1 MFVLLIAII
10 ALALSYVINRVML
23 KLLRENAV
31 IFGAPVFEELLKTIP
46 AYFTNRSVFHV
57 HLLFGIGEALYDLF
71 SSNKESGKWVAL
83 ISVISHS
90 LFGAIAYWVLLK
102 TNMILLAVA
111 SAILVHFAWN
121 FTIMR
126 IGCRKV

>member
-10 ALALSYVINRVML
+10 ALVLSYAINKVML

-57 HLLFGIGEALYDLF
+57 HLIFGVGEALYDFF
-71 SSNKESGKWVAL
+71 SSHKESGKWAAL

-90 LFGAIAYWVLLK
+90 MFGAITYWILLK
-102 TNMILLAVA
+102 TNIWFAVV
-111 SAILVHFAWN
+111 SAMLVHCAWN

-126 IGCRKV
+126 IGRT